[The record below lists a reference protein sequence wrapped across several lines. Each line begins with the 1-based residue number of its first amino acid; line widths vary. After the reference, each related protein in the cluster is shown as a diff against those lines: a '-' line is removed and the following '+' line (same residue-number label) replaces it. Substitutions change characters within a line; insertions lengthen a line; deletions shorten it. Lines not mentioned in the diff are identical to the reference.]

1 MKQKIQWGDKLEKD
15 FTKLYKKRIRGD
27 MNEMI
32 KDRRDQILD
41 KYAHNYNTSNSS
53 NNISLSNQPVPR
65 QSRNQPKN
73 TKLGSFQTHNTTIIE
88 KKTHELIPEENDED
102 SSDLKCSSVDSIS
115 VSDCTNENQR
125 EKKKPSSVKNSRIHE
140 SGLRN
145 TNLSM
150 SREVSGPK
158 A

>member
-41 KYAHNYNTSNSS
+41 KYVHNYNTSNSS
-53 NNISLSNQPVPR
+53 NRISLSNQPVR
-65 QSRNQPKN
+65 EQSRNQPKS
-73 TKLGSFQTHNTTIIE
+73 TKLGSFQTHTTIIE
-88 KKTHELIPEENDED
+88 KKTHDLIPEENDED

-115 VSDCTNENQR
+115 VSDNSNENQR
-125 EKKKPSSVKNSRIHE
+125 EK
-140 SGLRN
+140 
-145 TNLSM
+145 
-150 SREVSGPK
+150 
-158 A
+158 